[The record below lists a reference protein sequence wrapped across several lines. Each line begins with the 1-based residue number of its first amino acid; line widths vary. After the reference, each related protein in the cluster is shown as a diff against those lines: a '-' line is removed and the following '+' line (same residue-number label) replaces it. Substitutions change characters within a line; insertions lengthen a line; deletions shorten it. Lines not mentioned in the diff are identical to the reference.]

1 MGSSLAQSFR
11 GQLESQQR
19 EREALQKGGGA
30 QLEQDIREGNL
41 TEQGLNRRRAE
52 IRANESALQN
62 RRNDSQLQLQGLQRR
77 LEAELSQKLGQAT
90 AAHAGQIGIRLVIP
104 AGDILFEDRPADV
117 TEPVMRLMETM
128 PNR

>member
-1 MGSSLAQSFR
+1 
-11 GQLESQQR
+11 
-19 EREALQKGGGA
+19 
-30 QLEQDIREGNL
+30 
-41 TEQGLNRRRAE
+41 
-52 IRANESALQN
+52 
-62 RRNDSQLQLQGLQRR
+62 

>member
-1 MGSSLAQSFR
+1 
-11 GQLESQQR
+11 
-19 EREALQKGGGA
+19 
-30 QLEQDIREGNL
+30 
-41 TEQGLNRRRAE
+41 
-52 IRANESALQN
+52 
-62 RRNDSQLQLQGLQRR
+62 

-128 PNR
+128 PNRYSVPARITPALVWIGANSINIC